1 MIGTCCKGLLLNG
14 FVELGRGLRLAP
26 TILRITPV
34 WQGLSETWDADQQLH
49 VMLLRAMPFFRIVS
63 GMC

>member
-1 MIGTCCKGLLLNG
+1 MLLNG
-14 FVELGRGLRLAP
+14 FVELGCGLRLAP